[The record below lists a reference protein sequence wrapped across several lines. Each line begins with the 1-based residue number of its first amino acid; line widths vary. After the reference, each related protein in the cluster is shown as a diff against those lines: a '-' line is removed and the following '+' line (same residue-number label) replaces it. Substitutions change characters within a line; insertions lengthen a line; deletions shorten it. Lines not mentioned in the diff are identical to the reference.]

1 MRNQP
6 AVSSAVRCFLY
17 NIDYCGFV
25 FVVVCFFFL
34 KKSPKSTDFHV
45 LLLVVCYIVI
55 SVGSL
60 VKDQNTKQDM
70 LLVMHLRS
78 APCPVMA
85 GKSREYSWH

>member
-1 MRNQP
+1 
-6 AVSSAVRCFLY
+6 
-17 NIDYCGFV
+17 
-25 FVVVCFFFL
+25 
-34 KKSPKSTDFHV
+34 
-45 LLLVVCYIVI
+45 VVCYIVI